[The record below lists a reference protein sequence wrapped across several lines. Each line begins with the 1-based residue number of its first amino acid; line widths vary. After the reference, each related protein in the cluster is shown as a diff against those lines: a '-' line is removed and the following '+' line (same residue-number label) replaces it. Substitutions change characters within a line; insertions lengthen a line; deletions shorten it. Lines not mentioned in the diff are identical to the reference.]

1 MNRVKE
7 VINEED
13 MSRIHFP
20 TNKLEV
26 YSCSSFLLPY
36 VFLKRWIELMLL
48 ILIEKTHLKNSQY
61 LPGRD
66 SFFKQGLK
74 CIPFTLE

>member
-20 TNKLEV
+20 TNKPEV

-36 VFLKRWIELMLL
+36 VLLKRWIELMLL
-48 ILIEKTHLKNSQY
+48 ILIEKTHLK
-61 LPGRD
+61 
-66 SFFKQGLK
+66 
-74 CIPFTLE
+74 TLNTFQVVILSLNRA

>member
-36 VFLKRWIELMLL
+36 VLLKRWIELMLL
-48 ILIEKTHLKNSQY
+48 ILIEKTHLKTVNTFQVMILSLNSA
-61 LPGRD
+61 
-66 SFFKQGLK
+66 
-74 CIPFTLE
+74 

>member
-36 VFLKRWIELMLL
+36 VLLKRWIELMLL
-48 ILIEKTHLKNSQY
+48 ILIEKTHLKTVNTFQVVILSLNSA
-61 LPGRD
+61 
-66 SFFKQGLK
+66 
-74 CIPFTLE
+74 